1 MTLKYTSAN
10 NTPFWTVISLT
21 IALVESS
28 ILAGFPF
35 TLLLVEVLSSFFV
48 SSLFE
53 PPVMLILIKSL
64 TTSSFD
70 VVLFFA
76 EALTYKVPDLSPAVK
91 IPFLSMVPRLDLVAA
106 SSSAKS

>member
-1 MTLKYTSAN
+1 M
-10 NTPFWTVISLT
+10 
-21 IALVESS
+21 VESS

-35 TLLLVEVLSSFFV
+35 TLLPAEVLSSFFV
-48 SSLFE
+48 SSLLE

-64 TTSSFD
+64 TTLSPEFL
-70 VVLFFA
+70 LFFA

-91 IPFLSMVPRLDLVAA
+91 IPFLSMVPRFDLVAA